1 MINYKHLQEKMSL
14 EDEICNYIR
23 IEMFL
28 TYRFAI
34 YILVSI
40 CVIAIDLVDIDF
52 VSTRLT
58 RDINIT
64 IGNVRDCVI
73 SA

>member
-1 MINYKHLQEKMSL
+1 MINYKHLQEKTWL
-14 EDEICNYIR
+14 EDEIRSYIR
-23 IEMFL
+23 IVMFL
-28 TYRFAI
+28 THSFAI

-40 CVIAIDLVDIDF
+40 WIIAIDLVDIDF

-58 RDINIT
+58 GDINIT

>member
-1 MINYKHLQEKMSL
+1 MINYKHLQERTSL
-14 EDEICNYIR
+14 EDEIRSYKR

-40 CVIAIDLVDIDF
+40 CIIAIDIVDIDF

-58 RDINIT
+58 GDINIT

>member
-1 MINYKHLQEKMSL
+1 MINYKHFREKTSL
-14 EDEICNYIR
+14 EDEIRSYIR

-40 CVIAIDLVDIDF
+40 WIIAIDIVDIDF

-58 RDINIT
+58 GDINIT
-64 IGNVRDCVI
+64 IVNVRDCVI